1 MIASQRND
9 LPFDIFQLEAGGR
22 VLWLEAA
29 ANLEH
34 AHLRVHELSKSRPA
48 EFIIVNLETGD
59 KLIMN
64 RNTQNGVT
72 SRHSVDD
79 PAWKETY
86 LGALHEDDPAKL
98 LDKVLAAETAIVER
112 LRALRISPEAIT
124 NADAEQVELAE
135 AARVLLSVK
144 NNKLNFPD
152 WMPSPEA
159 EAGARP

>member
-1 MIASQRND
+1 MIASPRNA

-34 AHLRVHELSKSRPA
+34 AHSRVHELAKSQPA

-64 RNTQNGVT
+64 RNIQNGVT
-72 SRHSVDD
+72 SMHGADD
-79 PAWKETY
+79 PAWKEIY
-86 LGALHEDDPAKL
+86 LEALREEDPKKL

-112 LRALRISPEAIT
+112 LRALRLSPEAST

-135 AARVLLSVK
+135 AAQVLLSVK
-144 NNKLNFPD
+144 NKKLNFPD
-152 WMPSPEA
+152 WTPSPET
-159 EAGARP
+159 EARP

>member
-64 RNTQNGVT
+64 RNIQNSVT
-72 SRHSVDD
+72 SRRGADD
-79 PAWKETY
+79 PAWKEIY
-86 LGALHEDDPAKL
+86 LEALREEDPKRL
-98 LDKVLAAETAIVER
+98 LEKVLAAETAIVER
-112 LRALRISPEAIT
+112 LRALRISPGASA
-124 NADAEQVELAE
+124 NAAAEQAELAE

-144 NNKLNFPD
+144 NKKLNFPD
-152 WMPSPEA
+152 WTPSPEA
-159 EAGARP
+159 EARP